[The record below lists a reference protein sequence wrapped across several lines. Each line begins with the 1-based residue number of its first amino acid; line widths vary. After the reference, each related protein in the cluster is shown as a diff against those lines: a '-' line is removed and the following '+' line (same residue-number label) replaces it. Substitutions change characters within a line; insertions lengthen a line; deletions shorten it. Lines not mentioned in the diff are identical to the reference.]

1 MHLAQSRGVRDANVE
16 MECVERHVGARRKES
31 VATVG
36 ALVTVIATVCKY
48 Y

>member
-1 MHLAQSRGVRDANVE
+1 MQMQK
-16 MECVERHVGARRKES
+16 MECVDMHVGARRKES

-36 ALVTVIATVCKY
+36 APVTVIAAGGKY